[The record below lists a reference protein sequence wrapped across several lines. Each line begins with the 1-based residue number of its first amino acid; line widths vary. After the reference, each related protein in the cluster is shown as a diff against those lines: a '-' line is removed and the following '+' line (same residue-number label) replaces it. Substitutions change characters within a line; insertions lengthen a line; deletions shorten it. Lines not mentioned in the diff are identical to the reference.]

1 MPPVMSQTLVA
12 AVLAVAAALQPD
24 FDSMLIAGSRALVEA
39 LFAGRP
45 GPMVAKFD
53 DQMKAALSEAQLTQA
68 ITSVQ
73 QQAGAFRGITDA
85 RVSERGGMRGVVLV
99 CDFAGGPVDVTV
111 VWGGKAQV
119 VGLNIRPAMVV
130 TEYTPPAYVTY
141 SNFKESAV
149 TVDAGTGW
157 SLPGTRSLVQPSKA
171 T

>member
-1 MPPVMSQTLVA
+1 MSQTLVA
-12 AVLAVAAALQPD
+12 AVLLVAAALQPD

-85 RVSERGGMRGVVLV
+85 RVSEQAV
-99 CDFAGGPVDVTV
+99 CAASCWCATSPAGRWTSRWCG
-111 VWGGKAQV
+111 AA
-119 VGLNIRPAMVV
+119 RRR
-130 TEYTPPAYVTY
+130 
-141 SNFKESAV
+141 
-149 TVDAGTGW
+149 W
-157 SLPGTRSLVQPSKA
+157 SVSTSGRRWS
-171 T
+171 